1 MAPKEAAPVPA
12 GVQAVG
18 EDLSL
23 GVDIRGLAALANKL
37 YGYVPPSEEVVDAI
51 EKSVK
56 KLVTDAG
63 WKGDDANNFQDAW
76 GEDASDAKKL
86 SMFTEDAAFELDQ
99 LATALSEL
107 QLSIN
112 DRAGEFKTKAQ
123 AAKEDDPMASQTAEN
138 EAYRI
143 WIDGFHQARK
153 LQKECAGR
161 LVGLYSGG
169 EDGWSV
175 MNTTKTLS
183 DDKNLSQG
191 LRDRLNHVE
200 DELDDGLPDDDF
212 DWAGFAGWVGGGAGI
227 GAAIGA
233 PFGGVG
239 ALPGATVGGL
249 IGLGAGVV
257 VGGGG
262 WLVDQIDDWF

>member
-1 MAPKEAAPVPA
+1 MAPKEPAPVPP

-18 EDLSL
+18 GELSL
-23 GVDIRGLAALANKL
+23 GVDIHGLAALAGRL
-37 YGYVPPSEEVVDAI
+37 YGYVPPSEEVVEAI
-51 EKSVK
+51 EQSVK

-63 WKGDDANNFQDAW
+63 WKGDDANGFQDAW

-86 SMFTEDAAFELDQ
+86 SMFIDDVAHELDQ
-99 LATALSEL
+99 LATSLSEL
-107 QLSIN
+107 QLAVN
-112 DRAGEFKTKAQ
+112 DRAGEFKDKAA
-123 AAKEDDPMASQTAEN
+123 AAKDDDPFASQNADN

-153 LQKECAGR
+153 LQEECAKR
-161 LVGLYSGG
+161 LVGLYSGNG
-169 EDGWSV
+169 DGWSV
-175 MNTTKTLS
+175 MNTTKSLS
-183 DDKNLSQG
+183 DDKNLSKD

-212 DWAGFAGWVGGGAGI
+212 DWTGFAGWVGGGAGI

-233 PFGGVG
+233 PFAGVG
-239 ALPGATVGGL
+239 ALPGAALGGL